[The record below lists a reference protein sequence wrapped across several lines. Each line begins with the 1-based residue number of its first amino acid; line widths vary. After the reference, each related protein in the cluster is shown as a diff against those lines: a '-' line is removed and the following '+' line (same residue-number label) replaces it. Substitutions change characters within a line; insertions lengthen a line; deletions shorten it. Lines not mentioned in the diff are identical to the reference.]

1 MKKNEVPQDDSP
13 LKSKNINEMVYAV
26 DDDGKFVSVQS
37 TGWEAKTVV
46 QQENLEVLDQRIQQ
60 ALNDVKAGNVSPIVY
75 FMELNRMD
83 WQTLAAYSGN
93 FTFFVKRNG
102 KPKGSK
108 RNPPFLVK
116 GPLNHA
122 RLIFAADAEITLAK

>member
-13 LKSKNINEMVYAV
+13 LKRKNINEMVYAV

-46 QQENLEVLDQRIQQ
+46 QHENLEVLDQRIQQ

-75 FMELNRMD
+75 FMELKRMD
-83 WQTLAAYSGN
+83 WQTLAGYVGKW
-93 FTFFVKRNG
+93 TFFVKRHA
-102 KPKGSK
+102 KPNVFKNLNTKTLQKYADVFGISLTDLQNFKG
-108 RNPPFLVK
+108 
-116 GPLNHA
+116 
-122 RLIFAADAEITLAK
+122 

>member
-13 LKSKNINEMVYAV
+13 LKRKNINEMVYAV
-26 DDDGKFVSVQS
+26 DDDGRFVSVQS

-46 QQENLEVLDQRIQQ
+46 QHENLEVLDQRIQQ

-83 WQTLAAYSGN
+83 WQTLAAYVGKW
-93 FTFFVKRNG
+93 TFFVKRHG
-102 KPKGSK
+102 KPNVFKSLNTKTLQKYADVFGISLTDLQNLKG
-108 RNPPFLVK
+108 
-116 GPLNHA
+116 
-122 RLIFAADAEITLAK
+122 

>member
-13 LKSKNINEMVYAV
+13 LKRKNINEMVYAV

-46 QQENLEVLDQRIQQ
+46 QHENLEVLDQRIQQ
-60 ALNDVKAGNVSPIVY
+60 ALKDVKAGNVSPIVY

-83 WQTLAAYSGN
+83 WQTLAAYVGKW
-93 FTFFVKRNG
+93 TFFVKRHG
-102 KPKGSK
+102 KPNVFKNLNTKTLQKYADVFGISLNDLQNFKG
-108 RNPPFLVK
+108 
-116 GPLNHA
+116 
-122 RLIFAADAEITLAK
+122 

>member
-13 LKSKNINEMVYAV
+13 LKRKNINEMVYAV

-46 QQENLEVLDQRIQQ
+46 QHENLEVLDQRIQQ

-75 FMELNRMD
+75 YMELNRMD
-83 WQTLAAYSGN
+83 WQTLAAYVGKW
-93 FTFFVKRNG
+93 TFFVKRHA
-102 KPKGSK
+102 KPNVFKNLNTKTLQKYADVFGISLTDLQNFKG
-108 RNPPFLVK
+108 
-116 GPLNHA
+116 
-122 RLIFAADAEITLAK
+122 

>member
-83 WQTLAAYSGN
+83 WQTLAAYMGK
-93 FTFFVKRNG
+93 FTFFIKRHG
-102 KPKGSK
+102 KPNVFKNLNTKTLQKYADVFGISLNDLQNFKG
-108 RNPPFLVK
+108 
-116 GPLNHA
+116 
-122 RLIFAADAEITLAK
+122 

>member
-60 ALNDVKAGNVSPIVY
+60 ALIDVKAGNVSPIVY

-83 WQTLAAYSGN
+83 WQTLAAYMGK
-93 FTFFVKRNG
+93 FTFFVKRHG
-102 KPKGSK
+102 KPNVFKNLNTKTLQKYADVFGISLNDLQNFKG
-108 RNPPFLVK
+108 
-116 GPLNHA
+116 
-122 RLIFAADAEITLAK
+122 

>member
-13 LKSKNINEMVYAV
+13 LKRKNINEMVYAV

-46 QQENLEVLDQRIQQ
+46 QHENLEVLDQRIQQ

-83 WQTLAAYSGN
+83 WQTLAAYVGKW
-93 FTFFVKRNG
+93 TFFVKRHG
-102 KPKGSK
+102 KPNVFKNLNTKTLQKYADVFGISLTDLQNFKG
-108 RNPPFLVK
+108 
-116 GPLNHA
+116 
-122 RLIFAADAEITLAK
+122 

>member
-60 ALNDVKAGNVSPIVY
+60 ALNDVKAGNVSPIFY

-83 WQTLAAYSGN
+83 WQTLAAYMGK
-93 FTFFVKRNG
+93 FTFFVKRHG
-102 KPKGSK
+102 KPNVFKNLNTKTLQKYADVFGISLNDLQNFKG
-108 RNPPFLVK
+108 
-116 GPLNHA
+116 
-122 RLIFAADAEITLAK
+122 

>member
-13 LKSKNINEMVYAV
+13 LKRKNINEMVYAV

-46 QQENLEVLDQRIQQ
+46 QHENLEVLDQRIQQ

-83 WQTLAAYSGN
+83 WQTLAAYVGKW
-93 FTFFVKRNG
+93 TFFVKRHG
-102 KPKGSK
+102 KPNVFKNLNIKTLQKYADVFGISLTDLQNLKG
-108 RNPPFLVK
+108 
-116 GPLNHA
+116 
-122 RLIFAADAEITLAK
+122 

>member
-26 DDDGKFVSVQS
+26 DDHGKFVSVQS

-83 WQTLAAYSGN
+83 WQTLAAYMGK
-93 FTFFVKRNG
+93 FTFFVKRHG
-102 KPKGSK
+102 KPNVFKNLNTKTLQKYADVFGISLNDLQNFKG
-108 RNPPFLVK
+108 
-116 GPLNHA
+116 
-122 RLIFAADAEITLAK
+122 

>member
-13 LKSKNINEMVYAV
+13 LKNIKSNELMYAV

-46 QQENLEVLDQRIQQ
+46 QYENLEVLDQRIQQ
-60 ALNDVKAGNVSPIVY
+60 ALADVKAGNLSPIIY

-83 WQTLAAYSGN
+83 WQTLAAHVGKW
-93 FTFFVKRNG
+93 TFFVKRHA
-102 KPKGSK
+102 KPNVFKNLSTK
-108 RNPPFLVK
+108 TLQK
-116 GPLNHA
+116 Y
-122 RLIFAADAEITLAK
+122 ADAFGITLNDLQNFKG

>member
-37 TGWEAKTVV
+37 TGWEAKSVV

-83 WQTLAAYSGN
+83 WQTLAAYMGK
-93 FTFFVKRNG
+93 FTFFVKRHG
-102 KPKGSK
+102 KPNVFKNLNTKTLQKYADVFGISLNDLQNFKG
-108 RNPPFLVK
+108 
-116 GPLNHA
+116 
-122 RLIFAADAEITLAK
+122 